1 MNITVVGLGYV
12 GLVTSACLAEWGN
25 DVVGIDSSEARLQ
38 SLAAGK
44 VPFHEPG
51 LDELLARET
60 ESGRLA
66 YGGPEVVPA
75 TVASSSVVIIAVG
88 THDGNGGWQ
97 TNTLLSCLA
106 QVVPHLAD
114 DAVLVV
120 RSTMPPALAAEIDTI
135 TSRLRGEVGRGSVAI
150 VVNPEFT
157 REGTALND
165 FREPERVVIGIGHD
179 PLGRGTELVHEL
191 YASVNCPKLVMS
203 AIDATLTKLA
213 ANLFLA
219 TKISFANE
227 VAKLCEIFDAT
238 IDNVV
243 EGMVHDPRMGRGFL
257 GAGVGFG
264 GSCLPHQVTMTYKS
278 GAERG
283 LDLPLIAAVDAIN
296 RSQRTEFVDRVVAAL
311 GGDVAGRQICLLGLS
326 FKPYTDDL
334 RDAPSLSIA
343 RSLLDLGARVVGY
356 DPMPGAR
363 TRAAELV
370 PSLRIAND
378 VDDAITGS
386 DVVGLVTEWPEFV
399 SLDWHRVSRMLRG
412 QAVVDGRN
420 CLSPDEVRRA
430 GLDYIGFGR
439 GKTGISV
446 AVPAAPVLSTIESNG
461 GGGGTSVEAREG
473 HQ

>member
-1 MNITVVGLGYV
+1 MRVTVVGLGYV

-25 DVVGIDSSEARLQ
+25 EVVGIDASQARLK
-38 SLAAGK
+38 SLSDGN

-51 LDELLARET
+51 LDELVAREA
-60 ESGRLA
+60 ESGRLT
-66 YGGPEVVPA
+66 YGGPEAIPA
-75 TVASSSVVIIAVG
+75 TVAASSAVVIAVG

-97 TNTLLSCLA
+97 TETLLSCLA
-106 QVVPHLAD
+106 QVVPHMAE

-120 RSTMPPALAAEIDTI
+120 RSTMPPHLAGQLRGI
-135 TSRLRGEVGRGSVAI
+135 TSQLRREVGLEDIAV

-165 FREPERVVIGIGHD
+165 FREPERVVLGIAHD
-179 PLGRGTELVHEL
+179 PMGRGEALVQEL
-191 YASVNCPKLVMS
+191 YAGVACPKLVMS
-203 AIDATLTKLA
+203 ATDATLTKLA

-227 VAKLCEIFDAT
+227 VARLCETFDAT

-243 EGMVHDPRMGRGFL
+243 EGLIHDPRMGRGFL

-264 GSCLPHQVTMTYKS
+264 GSCLPHQVSMTYKS

-283 LDLPLIAAVDAIN
+283 LELPLLAAVDSIN
-296 RSQRTEFVDRVVAAL
+296 RSQRDEFVDRVVAAL
-311 GGDVAGRQICLLGLS
+311 EGVVAGRRICLLGLS

-343 RSLLDLGARVVGY
+343 RLLIDLGAQVVAY

-363 TRAAELV
+363 ARAAELI
-370 PSLRIAND
+370 PRLRIT
-378 VDDAITGS
+378 VDAEGAITGS

-399 SLDWHRVSRMLRG
+399 SLDWQRVNRMMRG
-412 QAVVDGRN
+412 DAVIDGRN
-420 CLSPDEVRRA
+420 CLVPAEVRAA
-430 GLDYIGFGR
+430 GLRYIGFGR
-439 GKTGISV
+439 GNPGTSV
-446 AVPAAPVLSTIESNG
+446 AVPIRPARGAT
-461 GGGGTSVEAREG
+461 EANAGRRDTAVGARGEA
-473 HQ
+473 